1 MHGLGDSGMGWAD
14 AFANYC
20 ADPNVRYIF
29 PSAKEMP
36 VTLNM
41 GMNMPSWF
49 DIKELSASASDRYD
63 LGKVKQEFG
72 LNFRSFLPENLTDY
86 DRNRAESNRILAESS
101 RTQIEPKPNKVV
113 PISNQ

>member
-41 GMNMPSWF
+41 GMSMPSWF

-63 LGKVKQEFG
+63 LGKIDRIK
-72 LNFRSFLPENLTDY
+72 LNSTKSFF
-86 DRNRAESNRILAESS
+86 DRNYAELISFD
-101 RTQIEPKPNKVV
+101 PNKV
-113 PISNQ
+113 

>member
-29 PSAKEMP
+29 PSAQEMP

-41 GMNMPSWF
+41 GMRMPSWF

-63 LGKVKQEFG
+63 LGKNNKERDQ
-72 LNFRSFLPENLTDY
+72 LLILFRSVE
-86 DRNRAESNRILAESS
+86 
-101 RTQIEPKPNKVV
+101 
-113 PISNQ
+113 

>member
-41 GMNMPSWF
+41 GMSMPSWF

-63 LGKVKQEFG
+63 LGKKKMNSARISTF
-72 LNFRSFLPENLTDY
+72 F
-86 DRNRAESNRILAESS
+86 DRKSS
-101 RTQIEPKPNKVV
+101 LF
-113 PISNQ
+113 

>member
-41 GMNMPSWF
+41 GMSMPSWF
-49 DIKELSASASDRYD
+49 DLYGLSPDSNEDEEVHALYEAS
-63 LGKVKQEFG
+63 LTV
-72 LNFRSFLPENLTDY
+72 FR
-86 DRNRAESNRILAESS
+86 
-101 RTQIEPKPNKVV
+101 V
-113 PISNQ
+113 

>member
-1 MHGLGDSGMGWAD
+1 MTWCKNKCKLLFLQGVVFFMHGLGDSGMGWAD

-41 GMNMPSWF
+41 GMSMPSWF

-63 LGKVKQEFG
+63 LGKIDRIK
-72 LNFRSFLPENLTDY
+72 LN
-86 DRNRAESNRILAESS
+86 
-101 RTQIEPKPNKVV
+101 
-113 PISNQ
+113 